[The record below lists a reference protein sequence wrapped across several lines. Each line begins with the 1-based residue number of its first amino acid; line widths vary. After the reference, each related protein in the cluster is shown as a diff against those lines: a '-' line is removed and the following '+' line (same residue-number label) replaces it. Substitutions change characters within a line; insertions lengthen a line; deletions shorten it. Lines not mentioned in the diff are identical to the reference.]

1 MLASLEHP
9 HIVPIYDYVEHEG
22 MCLLIMELL
31 QGGTVW
37 QRFTTEGIT
46 PQAACGI
53 VLAACTALQYA
64 HEAGVLHRDIKP
76 ENLLFTA
83 NGTVKVSDYGI
94 AKVLGDTHTK
104 ATRTGEVL
112 GTPAYMAPEQ
122 ALGTEL
128 TPATDIYALGV
139 LTYELLAGTLPFP
152 DDGNALG
159 LLYRRVHE
167 QPTPI
172 TQTGPQVPRQL
183 AQAVMHSLATDP
195 ADRPASAEAFGV
207 ELADACNTA
216 WGSGWAHESGISV
229 RAPGAIADRLSGR
242 HPTSASVPPPI
253 SPVPAAPAPATIIE
267 GAPVTPTGT
276 TAPATEI
283 THAAPGVAAAAE
295 IAAPVATPAPAAT
308 PAVAEAEPTK
318 RSGVRLA
325 VWLVL
330 ALLVAGGVGAYF
342 AFGSSGGNERAAGAT
357 TVRVP
362 GSVQWTDTGVGVKPG
377 DKVAITATGSVFSS
391 PDGKV
396 PAGPDGYPDPT
407 LHQFNLIASG
417 DHAGLIARVGENGV
431 PFPAGA
437 SARFTS
443 GLSGHLFLGINDDG
457 VDNNRGAFEAKV
469 TVAPR

>member
-1 MLASLEHP
+1 MAFVDAELLAAALPGYVIGKEIGRGGWGVVFEARHRQLDRTVAVKELPRAFAADPAVRRRFVSEARLLASLEHP

-53 VLAACTALQYA
+53 VLATCTALQYT

-172 TQTGPQVPRQL
+172 TQTGPQVPRQV
-183 AQAVMHSLATDP
+183 AQAVMHALATDP
-195 ADRPASAEAFGV
+195 AERPASAEAFGV

-216 WGSGWAHESGISV
+216 WGAGWAHESGISV

-242 HPTSASVPPPI
+242 HSTGASVPPPI
-253 SPVPAAPAPATIIE
+253 SPVPVASAPATIVE
-267 GAPVTPTGT
+267 GAPVTPDVTS
-276 TAPATEI
+276 APATEI
-283 THAAPGVAAAAE
+283 THAAAGSAPAAEIVAAASAPAGATTGGSTGAVPSQPPPDT
-295 IAAPVATPAPAAT
+295 AAPVATPGRPRRPAPPRPSRPSGQALGPQCGWCSRCSSPAAWGRT
-308 PAVAEAEPTK
+308 SVSEAAAAT
-318 RSGVRLA
+318 RA
-325 VWLVL
+325 QIVL
-330 ALLVAGGVGAYF
+330 
-342 AFGSSGGNERAAGAT
+342 R
-357 TVRVP
+357 
-362 GSVQWTDTGVGVKPG
+362 
-377 DKVAITATGSVFSS
+377 
-391 PDGKV
+391 
-396 PAGPDGYPDPT
+396 
-407 LHQFNLIASG
+407 
-417 DHAGLIARVGENGV
+417 
-431 PFPAGA
+431 
-437 SARFTS
+437 
-443 GLSGHLFLGINDDG
+443 
-457 VDNNRGAFEAKV
+457 
-469 TVAPR
+469 